1 MNSQMNSQEKLQ
13 PLSII
18 ICAFMGSIL
27 GIFTPLGDASLP
39 FVELFLLLL
48 LYVLFLFINFTEL
61 RKATLNIKYTAVS
74 VSINFIFTPLLAYT
88 LGLLFFEHSM
98 EIRLGLLMLLV
109 TPCTDWYLV
118 FTKLSKGNVE
128 INMSILPLNL
138 LLQVLLLPLYVHIFL
153 GNSVNMDMGE
163 LVKNI
168 AGILLIPFIGA
179 MLTRYY
185 LQHKPS
191 LKASIAEKSDSLQ
204 LLFLCLAVLCMFA
217 SEGKNLQE
225 HYGLFLTLFLPLLCF
240 FVITFFIVKIVG
252 RVLRFNVQDL
262 HALHMTTLARNS
274 PLALAI
280 AVAAFPDQP
289 LISLALIIGPLIEL
303 PILSF
308 VASLLRNNKATS
320 SLQ

>member
-1 MNSQMNSQEKLQ
+1 MNTMGKLQ
-13 PLSII
+13 PLII
-18 ICAFMGSIL
+18 VICATLGSFL
-27 GIFTPLGDASLP
+27 GVYTSLGEGSLT
-39 FVELFLLLL
+39 FVELFLMLL
-48 LYVLFLFINFTEL
+48 LYILFLSINFNEL
-61 RKATLNIKYTAVS
+61 WKAILNIKYTATS
-74 VSINFIFTPLLAYT
+74 VGINFIFAPVLAYA
-88 LGLLFFEHSM
+88 LGIIFFEHSM

-138 LLQVLLLPLYVHIFL
+138 LLQVLLLPLYVHMFL
-153 GNSVNMDMGE
+153 GSSVTFNMEE
-163 LVKNI
+163 LMKSI
-168 AGILLIPFIGA
+168 AGVLLIPFIGSL
-179 MLTRYY
+179 LTRYY

-191 LKASIAEKSDSLQ
+191 LKAYIADKSDSLQ

-225 HYGLFLTLFLPLLCF
+225 NYELLLRLFIPLVCF
-240 FVITFFIVKIVG
+240 FTVTYFVASIVG
-252 RVLRFNVQDL
+252 KALHFNLGEL
-262 HALHMTTLARNS
+262 HALHMITLARNS

-280 AVAAFPDQP
+280 AVAAFPEQP

-308 VASLLRNNKATS
+308 VASVLRKKTMTN
-320 SLQ
+320 

>member
-1 MNSQMNSQEKLQ
+1 MDLMGKLQ
-13 PLSII
+13 PLIII
-18 ICAFMGSIL
+18 ICALSGSFL
-27 GIFTPLGDASLP
+27 GIYTPWGNASLQ
-39 FVELFLLLL
+39 FVELFLILL
-48 LYVLFLFINFTEL
+48 LYVLFLSINISEL
-61 RKATLNIKYTAVS
+61 WKATLNIKYTAAS
-74 VSINFIFTPLLAYT
+74 VSINFIFTPILAYV
-88 LGLLFFEHSM
+88 LGFLFFEHSM

-138 LLQVLLLPLYVHIFL
+138 LLQVILLPLYVYIFL
-153 GNSVNMDMGE
+153 GNTMVTDMDE

-168 AGILLIPFIGA
+168 ASVLLIPFIGA

-185 LQHKPS
+185 LQRKPHI
-191 LKASIAEKSDSLQ
+191 KAAIADKSDALQ
-204 LLFLCLAVLCMFA
+204 LFFLCLAVLCMFA

-225 HYGLFLTLFLPLLCF
+225 HYELFLRLFLPLLCF
-240 FVITFFIVKIVG
+240 FMVTFFVVKLMG
-252 RVLRFNVQDL
+252 SALRFNSKDL
-262 HALHMTTLARNS
+262 NALHMTTLARNS

-280 AVAAFPDQP
+280 AVTAFPALP

-308 VASLLRNNKATS
+308 VASMLRRNAMKT
-320 SLQ
+320 